1 MKKNAKE
8 AKTTK
13 DSLKLFGIEVEL
25 SGKKAQT
32 AVAGI
37 DENSKALIGNESAA
51 QKATKAQKGY
61 FDSLRNDVLNSNE
74 ELAYLNLGYSEEVVK
89 KIKELEKAKQAVAPA
104 GTTVIVTNEEIAQII
119 TAQKALDALKEKKDA
134 ITEAEK
140 KHTSELEKQ
149 QKIMA
154 VNAKVQALSKKY
166 NISDKAAAA
175 GIPQGLIEGMIMQ
188 ESRGDTYRKG
198 KLLTSPV
205 GAQGLAQFMPATAK
219 QYGVDVRSEESS
231 VNGMIKYVSALLRQ
245 FGGDVEKAIM
255 AYNAGPDNVK
265 NGKAYG
271 YKETKKYLA
280 NVKSYAAGANGYSA
294 GDISSKDFDNMLDDS
309 AKMAEE
315 RAKIALTVGK

>member
-1 MKKNAKE
+1 
-8 AKTTK
+8 
-13 DSLKLFGIEVEL
+13 
-25 SGKKAQT
+25 
-32 AVAGI
+32 
-37 DENSKALIGNESAA
+37 
-51 QKATKAQKGY
+51 
-61 FDSLRNDVLNSNE
+61 
-74 ELAYLNLGYSEEVVK
+74 
-89 KIKELEKAKQAVAPA
+89 
-104 GTTVIVTNEEIAQII
+104 
-119 TAQKALDALKEKKDA
+119 
-134 ITEAEK
+134 
-140 KHTSELEKQ
+140 
-149 QKIMA
+149 MA

-265 NGKAYG
+265 T
-271 YKETKKYLA
+271 ERHMDTKKLR
-280 NVKSYAAGANGYSA
+280 N
-294 GDISSKDFDNMLDDS
+294 I
-309 AKMAEE
+309 
-315 RAKIALTVGK
+315 